1 MRSVKLADLKKNPSG
16 TLRKARKTPV
26 VVTVDDHPEA
36 IIFHLDGDGVL
47 TEKKLRLAVVTG
59 LFADGDFS
67 LEEAAEAARM
77 PIAKFVKHLVTSA
90 FPPSLG
96 LRRTLIATL
105 RFCVNGPRRP
115 GRRRS
120 YNPSRSNSRRV
131 VLAPANLRACR
142 AHFAPESYQGVMR
155 RAKNR

>member
-1 MRSVKLADLKKNPSG
+1 MHSVKLADLKKNPSG

-77 PIAKFVKHLVTSA
+77 PIAKFVKHLGH
-90 FPPSLG
+90 LG
-96 LRRTLIATL
+96 IPTITGTAEDADRDLEVLRKWTASSWPTQ
-105 RFCVNGPRRP
+105 
-115 GRRRS
+115 
-120 YNPSRSNSRRV
+120 
-131 VLAPANLRACR
+131 VL
-142 AHFAPESYQGVMR
+142 
-155 RAKNR
+155 